1 MRMLIS
7 FLILLFVIH
16 GVNPDVEV
24 CRNQYIC
31 ENGGTCLLSSELSV
45 GKKCD
50 DGEVYHMEHC
60 YSSNEQPMKWVDAAK
75 FCEDNGKVLAL
86 TETDDDQTFYAG
98 YIQGM
103 LSATKAWKPG
113 VTGVWTSV
121 RSLPNGSEPA
131 WVAFPGSYVVD
142 RQYWQPGEPN
152 IYPSYDDVCVSLQQE
167 TMYRNWMSQ
176 SCDALNYVVCK
187 RKAVDQAASQK
198 RLAQCICPEGYGGL
212 RCEQRTGDELSQ
224 NISCATV
231 PFEFACRNGGTIH
244 VEYASYGAV
253 EGYACSRN
261 MLSVKQTCSNPN
273 SLKTIT
279 NKCEGLT
286 YCSIPK
292 LTDVF
297 PETPCPVLDELYLH
311 YRFTCSQDRQSVCAS
326 GAFYMSGR
334 CFTINT
340 KRKRLSQSAAQQ
352 ACRKEGGYLA
362 SNIDSS
368 MDSELS
374 RQVVRQGKDGDAF
387 WIDLKINS
395 DGFPVWDEG
404 SNLVYRRSVLEQIKF
419 LLKSYALLADSSTL
433 FMGIDCSREL
443 LSISARLTAHSK

>member
-1 MRMLIS
+1 MLIS
-7 FLILLFVIH
+7 SLILLSAIC
-16 GVNPDVEV
+16 GVDSDVEE

-31 ENGGTCLLSSELSV
+31 ENGGTCLLSSALSV

-50 DGEVYHMEHC
+50 DGEVYHMEQC
-60 YSSNEQPMKWVDAAK
+60 YSFNEHPMKWVDAAK
-75 FCEDNGKVLAL
+75 YCEDNGKVLAL

-167 TMYRNWMSQ
+167 TMYRSWMSQ

-212 RCEQRTGDELSQ
+212 KCEQRTDEELAQ

-292 LTDVF
+292 LTDIF

-311 YRFTCSQDRQSVCAS
+311 YRFKCLEDRQSVCAS

-387 WIDLKINS
+387 WIDLKVN
-395 DGFPVWDEG
+395 DEGFPVWNDG
-404 SNLVYRRSVLEQIKF
+404 SSLTYRNLYRLGLDLWDTCWTYGTHGTYGTHVR
-419 LLKSYALLADSSTL
+419 
-433 FMGIDCSREL
+433 G
-443 LSISARLTAHSK
+443 H